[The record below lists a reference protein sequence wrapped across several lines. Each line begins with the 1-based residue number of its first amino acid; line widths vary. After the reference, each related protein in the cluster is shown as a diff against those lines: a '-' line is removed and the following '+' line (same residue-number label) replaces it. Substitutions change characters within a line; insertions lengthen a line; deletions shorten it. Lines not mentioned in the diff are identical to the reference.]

1 MQTDFPPMYMR
12 VTLALLALSG
22 PLAQAA
28 AVTAAADNA
37 ASSTADT
44 LGRIESQ
51 TLLLKAQE
59 RQLAVRLQIAQQQN
73 DIGARQAD
81 LSRLAQPAR
90 ASDPGVLAVE
100 RVGASTVATLLFD
113 NGSTAEVSSGDA
125 LPNGMTVLS
134 VRHNEVLVH
143 NSKKQR
149 VRLAA
154 VSLPAPAG
162 LAVAGAPPAG
172 ARMPLMLPP
181 LNAAQIAAQGAMQT
195 APVRGAGQ

>member
-1 MQTDFPPMYMR
+1 MQTDFPPSYLR
-12 VTLALLALSG
+12 AALAVLALAG

-28 AVTAAADNA
+28 AVTALDST

-44 LGRIESQ
+44 LGKIESQ

-73 DIGARQAD
+73 DINARQAET
-81 LSRLAQPAR
+81 SRIAQPAR
-90 ASDPGVLAVE
+90 ANDPGVLAIE
-100 RVGASTVATLLFD
+100 RIGASTVATLLFE
-113 NGSTAEVSSGDA
+113 NGSTVEVASGDA

-134 VRHNEVLVH
+134 VRHNEVLVR

-154 VSLPAPAG
+154 VTLPPPAG

-172 ARMPLMLPP
+172 PRMPLMLPP
-181 LNAAQIAAQGAMQT
+181 LNAAQIAAQAVPQ
-195 APVRGAGQ
+195 AVASRGAGQ